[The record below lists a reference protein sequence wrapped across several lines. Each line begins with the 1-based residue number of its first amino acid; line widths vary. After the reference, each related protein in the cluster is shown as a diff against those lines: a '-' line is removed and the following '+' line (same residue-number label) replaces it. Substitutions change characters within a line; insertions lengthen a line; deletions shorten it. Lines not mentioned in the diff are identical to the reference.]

1 MLTSVIVM
9 KVKSARTAL
18 LSDFEVLSLMREMDK
33 KQQHQE
39 KTDAEQNPERAMQ
52 FLPPNLRTIQYSV
65 LETLSNVQRPC
76 AHQTKASIPKFM
88 DSLLAWERGFA
99 VEGLDDDVADV
110 KKPVRTP
117 IEKERRL
124 TKGERLML
132 VNLVPTTEVELYT
145 VSISEMWQAH
155 TEAR

>member
-1 MLTSVIVM
+1 
-9 KVKSARTAL
+9 
-18 LSDFEVLSLMREMDK
+18 
-33 KQQHQE
+33 
-39 KTDAEQNPERAMQ
+39 
-52 FLPPNLRTIQYSV
+52 
-65 LETLSNVQRPC
+65 
-76 AHQTKASIPKFM
+76 M